1 MKASG
6 LGYGAVVLGAWF
18 SAGCGGYAAEAAFAT
33 DFNCPAAT
41 AEGMGA
47 FGRYRVNGCGKT
59 ATYVCVNNGVC
70 AIQTADQAP
79 SSESEEPE
87 DPAESNPQPIRPG
100 RKPSKLASSTQVE
113 SSNDGAVMKLE
124 LVLDKRALLRLTATP
139 DKVQNVVQ
147 LKLVREETS
156 KGTEECSLDF
166 MVNGQVLA
174 TPKAVASRTGS
185 VLSHRVQIGR
195 ELIEDFGTA
204 NKIALRA
211 CKERWGLTREQ
222 VQKVRDFMD
231 RFQEELAWKAPPR
244 SGSSGGMMPPSGG
257 WPEWKPSPTAA
268 PTAVQGVALEGSAL
282 FKKLSPSV
290 FVLEAAR
297 GEGTAQGSAVAVTAT
312 ELLTNCHVV
321 QGALKLT
328 LRQGKQSWPAR
339 VVRADPKT
347 DRCTLSAEGAKLQPV
362 AGVRSYASLEVGEP
376 AYTLGSPVGL
386 ELTLSNGIVSGQREE
401 DGRSFVQT
409 TAPISPGSS
418 GGGLFDSRGN
428 LLGIT
433 TLALVGREHLNQS
446 LNFAIPADSYFDT
459 PVGNTQF

>member
-1 MKASG
+1 MTKSG
-6 LGYGAVVLGAWF
+6 FKLGVAVAGAWLSVACVPPVQSAQEAF
-18 SAGCGGYAAEAAFAT
+18 SA
-33 DFNCPAAT
+33 DFNCPEAA
-41 AEGMGA
+41 AEETVA
-47 FGRYRVNGCGKT
+47 VGRYRVYGCGRT
-59 ATYVCVNNGVC
+59 ASYVCHGNAECRLQMVEEG
-70 AIQTADQAP
+70 APADR
-79 SSESEEPE
+79 EE
-87 DPAESNPQPIRPG
+87 ASGSQVLQRKKPG
-100 RKPSKLASSTQVE
+100 KLASTTRVE
-113 SSNDGAVMKLE
+113 ATKEGALMKLE
-124 LVLDKRALLRLTATP
+124 LVLDQRVLLRLTATP

-147 LKLVREETS
+147 LKLVHGGPAEV
-156 KGTEECSLDF
+156 GDCSLHF
-166 MVNGQVLA
+166 MVNGQVLS
-174 TPKAVASRTGS
+174 TPKSVASRTGD
-185 VLSHRVQIGR
+185 VEGHRVRIGR
-195 ELIEDFGTA
+195 ELIEDFRTA

-211 CKERWGLTREQ
+211 CDQRWSLTGEQ

-231 RFQEELAWKAPPR
+231 RFQEEIAWKAPPR
-244 SGSSGGMMPPSGG
+244 SGGLAGMMAPSGG
-257 WPEWKPSPTAA
+257 WPEWKPSTTPQPAA
-268 PTAVQGVALEGSAL
+268 VTGAALDGSAL

-290 FVLEAAR
+290 FVLEATR
-297 GEGTAQGSAVAVTAT
+297 GEETAQGSAVAVSPT

-328 LRQGKQSWPAR
+328 LKQAKQSWPAR

-376 AYTLGSPVGL
+376 AYTLGSPVGM

-401 DGRSFVQT
+401 EGRSFVQT

-433 TLALVGREHLNQS
+433 TLVLVGKEHLNQS

-459 PVGNTQF
+459 SAGKAQF

>member
-1 MKASG
+1 MKSSG
-6 LGYGAVVLGAWF
+6 FGYVAVVLGAWL
-18 SAGCGGYAAEAAFAT
+18 STGCGVQAAESAFEA
-33 DFNCPAAT
+33 DFNCASVAAEET
-41 AEGMGA
+41 NSA
-47 FGRYRVNGCGKT
+47 GRYRVSGCGRT
-59 ATYVCVNNGVC
+59 ATYVCLNNGMC
-70 AIQTADQAP
+70 AIQTSDEARKSEAEEEGSSPAP
-79 SSESEEPE
+79 V
-87 DPAESNPQPIRPG
+87 RRG
-100 RKPSKLASSTQVE
+100 RGTKTKLAANTQMEST
-113 SSNDGAVMKLE
+113 NDGALMKLE

-139 DKVQNVVQ
+139 DKVQNLVQ
-147 LKLVREETS
+147 LKLVREEES
-156 KGTEECSLDF
+156 EDVDECNLDF

-185 VLSHRVQIGR
+185 VLSHRIQIGR

-211 CKERWGLTREQ
+211 CKERWGLTGEQ

-257 WPEWKPSPTAA
+257 WPEWKASPTAA
-268 PTAVQGVALEGSAL
+268 PAAAQGAALEGNAL

-297 GEGTAQGSAVAVTAT
+297 GEGTAQGSAVAVSTT

-328 LRQGKQSWPAR
+328 LKQGKQQWPAR

-347 DRCTLSAEGAKLQPV
+347 DRCTLSAEGAKLQPI
-362 AGVRSYASLEVGEP
+362 AGVRGYESLEVGEP

-386 ELTLSNGIVSGQREE
+386 ELTLSNGIVSGRRDEE
-401 DGRSFVQT
+401 GRHYVQT

-418 GGGLFDSRGN
+418 GGGLFDARGN
-428 LLGIT
+428 LIGIT
-433 TLALVGREHLNQS
+433 TLVLVGREHLNQS

-459 PVGNTQF
+459 PVGKAQF